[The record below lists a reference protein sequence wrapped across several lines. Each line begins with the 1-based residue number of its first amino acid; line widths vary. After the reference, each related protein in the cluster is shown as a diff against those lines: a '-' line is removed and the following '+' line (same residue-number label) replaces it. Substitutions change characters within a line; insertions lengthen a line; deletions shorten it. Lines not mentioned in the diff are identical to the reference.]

1 MVKRLIYLI
10 SICMTIGLVL
20 ALWATDG
27 FQSVA
32 ASHGKPLMPFVA
44 GVLLLAASLEL
55 LLLTSRLSL
64 CATSRSNLELW
75 GRGSISGLMITL
87 VWACLYFAHLL
98 LKDVQLNYQP
108 WLFAIGLAIA
118 LALGLMGLV
127 EESFLRENLVA
138 LGYLTAVAGAVV
150 FPRYHLLGQCI
161 ATAGISLVLTTAL
174 VTGRIKVSR
183 RSMGSYV
190 ISRDEDPVEFW
201 FVVILLCGLIGLIV
215 LGPAFYPSILAQR
228 R

>member
-1 MVKRLIYLI
+1 MGKRLIYLV

-32 ASHGKPLMPFVA
+32 ASHSKPLMPFVA

-64 CATSRSNLELW
+64 CANSRSNLELW

-127 EESFLRENLVA
+127 EESFLRENLVS
-138 LGYLTAVAGAVV
+138 LGSLIAVAGGIL
-150 FPRYHLLGQCI
+150 FPRYHLLGQGV
-161 ATAGISLVLTTAL
+161 AAAGVSLVLTTAL
-174 VTGRIKVSR
+174 VTGHIRISTR
-183 RSMGSYV
+183 RSPSYE
-190 ISRDEDPVEFW
+190 ITREEAPVGFW
-201 FVVILLCGLIGLIV
+201 IVVIMLCGLIGLIV
-215 LGPAFYPSILAQR
+215 VGPVLYPSILAQR
-228 R
+228 H